1 MRNSG
6 VDKCEGEELSSAF
19 LPDLNFF
26 DEFSVLTSHSHLG
39 TFSVILASPSFF
51 LSSSLSSFFS
61 SFFFLIVLRN
71 WDLLEGH
78 SAKIVQ
84 MEYL

>member
-61 SFFFLIVLRN
+61 SFFFLN
-71 WDLLEGH
+71 CFKELE
-78 SAKIVQ
+78 SI
-84 MEYL
+84 ERP